1 MLDELAIVLI
11 RAVCLR
17 LLAGLCWRFCRRIDS
32 WALPRARAR
41 VAAAKHAHMCDSFV
55 TKQRQ
60 GRVDCA
66 VRKACA
72 LACNAGAVPVAGNI
86 QERMLDEGQR
96 STLLA

>member
-1 MLDELAIVLI
+1 MPGVHGTPGRPCGREHRGVT
-11 RAVCLR
+11 RP
-17 LLAGLCWRFCRRIDS
+17 F
-32 WALPRARAR
+32 ARALR
-41 VAAAKHAHMCDSFV
+41 KRASAAVVQAQQRECNVCDSFV

-72 LACNAGAVPVAGNI
+72 LACNAGAVPVAGGI
-86 QERMLDEGQR
+86 QEEMLDEGQR